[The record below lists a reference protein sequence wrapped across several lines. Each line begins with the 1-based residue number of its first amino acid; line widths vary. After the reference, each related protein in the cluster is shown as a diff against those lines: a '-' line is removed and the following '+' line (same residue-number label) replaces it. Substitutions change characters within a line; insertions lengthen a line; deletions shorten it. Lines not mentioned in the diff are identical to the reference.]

1 MLNKSKVNDLIKITG
16 RSYIPLKDRPVYL
29 VLKKKEDDYKY
40 DFLLLSENGESFWT
54 SFVKKRKDGN
64 LIIIS

>member
-1 MLNKSKVNDLIKITG
+1 MLSKSKASDIIRITG

-40 DFLLLSENGESFWT
+40 VFLLLSENGESFWT
-54 SFVKKRKDGN
+54 AFVKKSKDGN
-64 LIIIS
+64 LIIL

>member
-1 MLNKSKVNDLIKITG
+1 MLNTSKVSDLIKITG
-16 RSYIPLKDRPVYL
+16 RSYIPLKDRPIYI

-54 SFVKKRKDGN
+54 SFTRKSKDGN
-64 LIIIS
+64 LIVIS